1 VLLKTGFVLALMLA
15 PGAKA
20 ATAPWRIA
28 DGTNDAPGAPAPP
41 TDIAKKPGNLSDK
54 LNRNNGVIHP
64 EGDIDPAMRKP
75 APPTGAMPVI
85 PPPGAPGGDTTIQPK

>member
-1 VLLKTGFVLALMLA
+1 MRVVLLKTGFVVALMLA
-15 PGAKA
+15 RGAKA
-20 ATAPWRIA
+20 ATADA
-28 DGTNDAPGAPAPP
+28 TTDAPHAPAPP
-41 TDIAKKPGNLSDK
+41 TDISKKPGNLSDK

-75 APPTGAMPVI
+75 APPTGATPVI

>member
-1 VLLKTGFVLALMLA
+1 MRVVLVEIGLVLALMLA

-20 ATAPWRIA
+20 ATPDATA
-28 DGTNDAPGAPAPP
+28 DATRAPAPP
-41 TDIAKKPGNLSDK
+41 TDISKKPGNLSEK

-75 APPTGAMPVI
+75 APPTGATPVI
-85 PPPGAPGGDTTIQPK
+85 PPPGAPGGDTAIQPK